1 MIKNLKLTPIKKPS
15 TFRKMAMGTWKTAG
29 DPSVYGSLDI
39 DMTEANEFIKKIEQE
54 KGVKLT
60 PGHLVGKAISHC
72 LNIRPELNGMI
83 RGSKL
88 YLRDSVTLFYQVNI
102 PGGDDG
108 IEKAD
113 LAGVNITEAEKLS
126 VIDLAKKLNDK
137 ASDLRKGDNKVLRKN
152 MNLFRYLPWALTRA
166 YLNLG
171 SWLMYG
177 LNLNVS
183 FLGLPRDPFGSVMV
197 TNIGSLGIDRA
208 WAPLVPYSRVPLI
221 LAVGEVKDQVVAEN
235 GKVVIKPMLSIG
247 VTFDHRFI
255 DGIHGA
261 HMAREFKRCFKEP
274 ESYLL

>member
-1 MIKNLKLTPIKKPS
+1 MKNLNLKQVKKAS
-15 TFRKMAMGTWKTAG
+15 SFRKMAMGTWKTVG

-39 DMTEANEFIKKIEQE
+39 DMTKALSLMKKIKDE
-54 KGVKLT
+54 KGLNLT
-60 PGHLVGKAISHC
+60 PGHLVGKAIAHC
-72 LNIRPELNGMI
+72 LKIRPELNGLI

-108 IEKAD
+108 IQKAD
-113 LAGVNITEAEKLS
+113 LAGVNIPKAEELS
-126 VIDLAKKLNDK
+126 AIEIAETLRDK
-137 ASDLRKGDNKVLRKN
+137 ANDLRTGKDSVLKKN
-152 MNLFRYLPWALTRA
+152 MNAFRYIPWILTRL

-171 SWLMYG
+171 SFLMYG

-183 FLGLPRDPFGSVMV
+183 FLGLPRDPFGSVMI

-221 LAVGEVKDQVVAEN
+221 LAVGEVKDQAVVEE
-235 GKVVIKPMLSIG
+235 GEIVVKPILSVG

-255 DGIHGA
+255 DGVQGA
-261 HMAREFKRCFKEP
+261 HMAREFKKCFDDP
-274 ESYLL
+274 EAYLL